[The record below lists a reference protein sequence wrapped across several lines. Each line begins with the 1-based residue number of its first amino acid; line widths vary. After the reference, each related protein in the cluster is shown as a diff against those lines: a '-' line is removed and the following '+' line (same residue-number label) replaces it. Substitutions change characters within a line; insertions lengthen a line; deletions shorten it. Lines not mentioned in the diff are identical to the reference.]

1 MEGMTQTQA
10 TPSYHERLW
19 PTPAL
24 LAVLLL
30 LIPAVTLVVTPIDK
44 VLALPV
50 AIIVYLIIAGT
61 LVLLSPVI
69 TVREGVLTAGRAR
82 IPVEFLGDVEALGSD
97 ALRSAIGP
105 GLDARTHL
113 VIRGWI
119 HRGVRIEV
127 TDPQDPTPSWILT
140 TRHPERLANALG
152 KA

>member
-1 MEGMTQTQA
+1 MESMTQTQA
-10 TPSYHERLW
+10 SPSYHERLW

-24 LAVLLL
+24 LGVLLL

-44 VLALPV
+44 TLALPV
-50 AIIVYLIIAGT
+50 AILLYLIIAGT
-61 LVLLSPVI
+61 LVLLSPTI
-69 TVREGVLTAGRAR
+69 TVRDGMLTAGRAR

-119 HRGVRIEV
+119 HRGVRIAI
-127 TDPQDPTPSWILT
+127 TDPQDPAPSWILT
-140 TRHPERLANALG
+140 TRHPERLAKALG
-152 KA
+152 KS